1 MNLIALS
8 IHRPVAVLSVVLMV
22 VIFGWVALERI
33 PIQMAPDVRRPVVSV
48 RTKATHGYDALQL
61 GFEAKKKNVNKP
73 MAGVYKKAGLPGP
86 LRWACTLSMGSRV

>member
-33 PIQMAPDVRRPVVSV
+33 PIQMAPDFQVM
-48 RTKATHGYDALQL
+48 Q
-61 GFEAKKKNVNKP
+61 NVFP
-73 MAGVYKKAGLPGP
+73 
-86 LRWACTLSMGSRV
+86 